1 MAPSWPARPGKSQE
15 HRAQGN
21 GRRGIR
27 GNTHAHGSARRIV
40 AGIRPLEKIRQGAVA
55 LIGKDLNNVEVI
67 EYRTRFW
74 CDGPHEMVQL
84 YEGIDEFAEVV
95 QSDPMRDGKEKFV
108 DFDGVRFLQVM

>member
-1 MAPSWPARPGKSQE
+1 MTEEQRYQKIDEIGK
-15 HRAQGN
+15 A
-21 GRRGIR
+21 
-27 GNTHAHGSARRIV
+27 V
-40 AGIRPLEKIRQGAVA
+40 AMLRKAEKIRQEAFA
-55 LIGKDLNNVEVI
+55 LIGKDSNNMSVI

-95 QSDPMRDGKEKFV
+95 QSEPMRDGDEKFV